1 MPLCNRQPKVFEQ
14 NISRFN
20 CAGLALHN
28 AAESRLVDAGILA
41 DLVSAFSARLYL
53 LSYQFA

>member
-1 MPLCNRQPKVFEQ
+1 MLFDNCQPEVFEQ

-28 AAESRLVDAGILA
+28 PAKSGLLKPRVLA
-41 DLVSAFSARLYL
+41 NSVSAFPARLYL
-53 LSYQFA
+53 FSYQFD